1 MLTSTLPEL
10 IKPTKLARQDLLL
23 KGVFPVETM
32 KRLTAD
38 AVASDGIVDV
48 DVVFTKDGQ
57 GFSIMQG
64 VVKTCVKLRCQRCL
78 EGVGVELSVDLSLAF
93 VTHESRVEQVPSIY
107 EAVLLD
113 SEEISF
119 IELLEDELILAL
131 PIMAYHDKCEAYQYR
146 TEEELESEKVEEA
159 QQRADNPFDVLEQLK
174 GKLKP

>member
-10 IKPTKLARQDLLL
+10 IKPTKLSRQDLLL
-23 KGVFPVETM
+23 KGTFPLETM
-32 KRLTAD
+32 KRLTAE
-38 AVASDGIVDV
+38 AASSDGIVNV
-48 DVVFTKDGQ
+48 DVAFTKDVQ

-64 VVKTCVKLRCQRCL
+64 VVNSCVQLQCQRCL
-78 EGVGVELSVDLSLAF
+78 DAVGTELSVNLSLAF
-93 VTHESRVEQVPSIY
+93 VTHESRVKQVPSIY

-131 PIMAYHDKCEAYQYR
+131 PIMAYHDKCKAYQYR